1 MADRVSRKKLLRA
14 IMEADFVL
22 KELNLFL
29 DTHPCH
35 KAALS
40 KFYKYQQKSAML
52 KSEYEK
58 LFGPLTPSVTDCADV
73 WEWNNS
79 PWPWENC

>member
-1 MADRVSRKKLLRA
+1 MRE
-14 IMEADFVL
+14 IMETDFVL

-35 KAALS
+35 REALE
-40 KFYKYQQKSAML
+40 KFYKFEKKAAVL
-52 KSEYEK
+52 KAEYEK
-58 LFGPLTPSVTDCADV
+58 MFGPLTPSVNHNVET
-73 WEWNNS
+73 WEWIQG